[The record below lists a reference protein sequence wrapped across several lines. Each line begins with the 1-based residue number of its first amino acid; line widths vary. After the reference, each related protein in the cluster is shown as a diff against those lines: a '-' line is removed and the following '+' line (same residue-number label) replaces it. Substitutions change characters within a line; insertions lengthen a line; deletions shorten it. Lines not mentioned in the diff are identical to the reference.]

1 MKTLEF
7 YGNSDDTFGEY
18 GLTGQDCDNC
28 GSGKPI
34 QCIVD
39 CGELGRVMV
48 VGIYSNVTMESGCWI
63 SGVTKVDEYDGT
75 LPDWN
80 FRFKESEVPY
90 SPALLMDLPVMPNLE
105 WYIDG
110 RRVTN

>member
-7 YGNSDDTFGEY
+7 YGNSDGTFGEY
-18 GLTGQDCDNC
+18 GITGQDCDNC
-28 GSGKPI
+28 GNGKPI
-34 QCIVD
+34 QCVVD
-39 CGELGRVMV
+39 CGDRGRVLV
-48 VGIYSNVTMESGCWI
+48 VGQFNGATLGSGCWTV
-63 SGVTKVDEYDGT
+63 GVTKVDECDEAF
-75 LPDWN
+75 PDWN
-80 FRFKESEVPY
+80 FRYRESDVPY